1 MMNMLS
7 ATAERRVVLRV
18 FIAIF
23 LVGLSFVVLF
33 PFVALLLAS
42 FKSASELMRF
52 GLNLRLD
59 FDVLS
64 LKNYL
69 YLFSEQGK
77 IYWTWYKNSLLITLL
92 FTAISLFLSSLVG
105 YALAVYNFKGKN
117 TVLFLVLFLM
127 MIPLE
132 ILMLP
137 LFEEM
142 IAFRLVDTYWG
153 VIVPFAVS
161 PFAVF
166 FFRQYA
172 VSLPRDLLDAAR
184 IDGCSEF
191 GIYLRIMSP
200 LMIPAFG
207 AMGILQALHS
217 WNNFLWPLVV
227 LRTDE
232 MFTLPIGLAGLLT
245 PYGNNY
251 DVLISGAVLTV
262 IPIIILFFFFQRY
275 FISGLTIG
283 AVKE

>member
-1 MMNMLS
+1 MFI
-7 ATAERRVVLRV
+7 AAAERRVMFRI
-18 FIAIF
+18 FAAI
-23 LVGLSFVVLF
+23 LLTGLSFVALF

-69 YLFSEQGK
+69 YLFTEQGK

-92 FTAISLFLSSLVG
+92 FTAVSLFFSSLVG

-172 VSLPRDLLDAAR
+172 DKSAEGIAGCGADRRLLGIRNLPPNHESLDDSGFWSHGNFA
-184 IDGCSEF
+184 
-191 GIYLRIMSP
+191 GIAQL
-200 LMIPAFG
+200 
-207 AMGILQALHS
+207 
-217 WNNFLWPLVV
+217 
-227 LRTDE
+227 E
-232 MFTLPIGLAGLLT
+232 
-245 PYGNNY
+245 
-251 DVLISGAVLTV
+251 
-262 IPIIILFFFFQRY
+262 
-275 FISGLTIG
+275 
-283 AVKE
+283 

>member
-1 MMNMLS
+1 MFI
-7 ATAERRVVLRV
+7 AAAERRVMFRI
-18 FIAIF
+18 FAAI
-23 LVGLSFVVLF
+23 LLTGLSFVALF

-69 YLFSEQGK
+69 YLFTEQGK

-92 FTAISLFLSSLVG
+92 FTAVSLFFSSLVG
-105 YALAVYNFKGKN
+105 YDLAVYNFKGKN

-172 VSLPRDLLDAAR
+172 VSLPRELLDAAR

-262 IPIIILFFFFQRY
+262 VPIIILFFLFQRY

>member
-1 MMNMLS
+1 MMKRRWMLK
-7 ATAERRVVLRV
+7 VLSV
-18 FIAIF
+18 ILLTCFAM
-23 LVGLSFVVLF
+23 VALF
-33 PFVALLLAS
+33 PFAALLLAS
-42 FKSASELMRF
+42 FKPANELMRF
-52 GLNLRLD
+52 GLNLQLD
-59 FDVLS
+59 PEEMNLQ
-64 LKNYL
+64 NYL
-69 YLFSEQGK
+69 YLFTKEGK

-92 FTAISLFLSSLVG
+92 FTLITLFLSSMVG
-105 YALAVYNFKGKN
+105 YALAIYNFKGKN
-117 TVLFLVLFLM
+117 AILFLVLFLM

-142 IAFRLVDTYWG
+142 IAFRLVDTYGG
-153 VIVPFAVS
+153 VIIPFAVS

-172 VSLPRDLLDAAR
+172 LGLPKELIDAAR

-191 GIYLRIMSP
+191 GIYLRIMGP
-200 LMIPAFG
+200 LMLPAFG
-207 AMGILQALHS
+207 AMGILQGLNS
-217 WNNFLWPLVV
+217 WNNFLWPLIV

-251 DVLISGAVLTV
+251 DVLISGSVLAV
-262 IPIIILFFFFQRY
+262 IPILVLFFLLQRY

-283 AVKE
+283 AIKE

>member
-1 MMNMLS
+1 MLKILS
-7 ATAERRVVLRV
+7 VLLLTCFGFV
-18 FIAIF
+18 AI
-23 LVGLSFVVLF
+23 F
-33 PFVALLLAS
+33 PFVALFIAS
-42 FKSASELMRF
+42 LKPSSELMRY

-59 FDVLS
+59 PDMLS

-69 YLFSEQGK
+69 YLFTEQGK
-77 IYWTWYKNSLLITLL
+77 IYWTWYGNSLLITLL
-92 FTAISLFLSSLVG
+92 STAITLFLSSLVG
-105 YALAVYNFKGKN
+105 YALAVYDFKGKN
-117 TVLFLVLFLM
+117 FVLFLVLFVM

-132 ILMLP
+132 IMMLP

-172 VSLPRDLLDAAR
+172 VGLPRELIDAAR

-191 GIYLRIMSP
+191 GIYLRIMGP
-200 LMIPAFG
+200 LMLPAFG
-207 AMGILQALHS
+207 AMGILQGLNS

-251 DVLISGAVLTV
+251 DVLISGAVLAV
-262 IPIIILFFFFQRY
+262 IPIMILFFLLQRY

-283 AVKE
+283 AIKK

>member
-1 MMNMLS
+1 MNMLS

>member
-1 MMNMLS
+1 MFRIF
-7 ATAERRVVLRV
+7 A
-18 FIAIF
+18 AI
-23 LVGLSFVVLF
+23 LLTGLSFVALF

-69 YLFSEQGK
+69 YLFTEQGK

-92 FTAISLFLSSLVG
+92 FTAVSLFFSSLVG

-172 VSLPRDLLDAAR
+172 VSLPRELLDAAR

-262 IPIIILFFFFQRY
+262 VPIIILFFLFQRY

>member
-1 MMNMLS
+1 MFI
-7 ATAERRVVLRV
+7 AAAERRVMFRI
-18 FIAIF
+18 FAAI
-23 LVGLSFVVLF
+23 LLTGLSFVALF

-69 YLFSEQGK
+69 YLFTEQGK

-92 FTAISLFLSSLVG
+92 FTAVSLFFSSLVG

-172 VSLPRDLLDAAR
+172 VSLPRELLDAAR

-262 IPIIILFFFFQRY
+262 VPIIILFFLFQRY

>member
-1 MMNMLS
+1 MNMLS

-262 IPIIILFFFFQRY
+262 VPIIILFFLFQRY

>member
-1 MMNMLS
+1 MFI
-7 ATAERRVVLRV
+7 AAAERRVMFRI
-18 FIAIF
+18 FAAI
-23 LVGLSFVVLF
+23 LLTGLSFVALF

-69 YLFSEQGK
+69 YLFTEQGK

-92 FTAISLFLSSLVG
+92 FTAVSLFFSSLVG

-161 PFAVF
+161 PFTVF

-172 VSLPRDLLDAAR
+172 VSLPRELLDAAR

-262 IPIIILFFFFQRY
+262 VPIIILFFLFQRY

>member
-33 PFVALLLAS
+33 PFLALLLAS

>member
-1 MMNMLS
+1 
-7 ATAERRVVLRV
+7 
-18 FIAIF
+18 
-23 LVGLSFVVLF
+23 
-33 PFVALLLAS
+33 
-42 FKSASELMRF
+42 
-52 GLNLRLD
+52 
-59 FDVLS
+59 
-64 LKNYL
+64 
-69 YLFSEQGK
+69 
-77 IYWTWYKNSLLITLL
+77 
-92 FTAISLFLSSLVG
+92 
-105 YALAVYNFKGKN
+105 
-117 TVLFLVLFLM
+117 
-127 MIPLE
+127 
-132 ILMLP
+132 
-137 LFEEM
+137 
-142 IAFRLVDTYWG
+142 
-153 VIVPFAVS
+153 
-161 PFAVF
+161 VF

-172 VSLPRDLLDAAR
+172 VSLPRELLDAAR

-262 IPIIILFFFFQRY
+262 VPIIILFFLFQRY

>member
-1 MMNMLS
+1 MNMLS

-33 PFVALLLAS
+33 PFLALLLAS

>member
-1 MMNMLS
+1 MNKRQWMLKILS
-7 ATAERRVVLRV
+7 VLLLTCFGFV
-18 FIAIF
+18 AI
-23 LVGLSFVVLF
+23 F
-33 PFVALLLAS
+33 PFVALFIAS
-42 FKSASELMRF
+42 LKPSSELMRY

-59 FDVLS
+59 PDMLS

-69 YLFSEQGK
+69 YLFTEQGK
-77 IYWTWYKNSLLITLL
+77 IYWTWYGNSLLITLL
-92 FTAISLFLSSLVG
+92 STAITLFLSSLVG
-105 YALAVYNFKGKN
+105 YALAVYDFKGKN
-117 TVLFLVLFLM
+117 FVLFLVLFVM

-132 ILMLP
+132 IMMLP

-172 VSLPRDLLDAAR
+172 VGLPRELIDAAR

-191 GIYLRIMSP
+191 GIYLRIMGP
-200 LMIPAFG
+200 LMLPAFG
-207 AMGILQALHS
+207 AMGILQGLNS

-251 DVLISGAVLTV
+251 DVLISGAVLAV
-262 IPIIILFFFFQRY
+262 IPIMILFFLLQRY

-283 AVKE
+283 AIKK